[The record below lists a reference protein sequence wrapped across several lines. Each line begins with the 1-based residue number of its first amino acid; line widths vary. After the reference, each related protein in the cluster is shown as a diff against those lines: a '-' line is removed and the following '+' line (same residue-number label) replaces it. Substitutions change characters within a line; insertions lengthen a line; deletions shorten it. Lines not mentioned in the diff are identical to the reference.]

1 MASSKRGYRGFDRS
15 QGDLQ
20 VICPTEADPIS
31 LEGPM
36 ARLGTQQWEHSS
48 VGPVP
53 SSLGRRPPSGSSCAQ
68 DATTGDGEAWAQ
80 LIGGLLFD

>member
-36 ARLGTQQWEHSS
+36 ARLGRSY
-48 VGPVP
+48 VGSEPVL
-53 SSLGRRPPSGSSCAQ
+53 STLTSRYGWFAVELC
-68 DATTGDGEAWAQ
+68 
-80 LIGGLLFD
+80 